1 MRITC
6 HPTKQHFYFA
16 LAVFGIISREQ
27 LCFLKISY
35 VSLRRPIAEGG
46 ANRMPSSHNNCL
58 DTSYLHLNQWSSS
71 HWIAQPEFHCKFCSV
86 YMLFSKAESVSIIYT
101 QSGYLVAALQRSV
114 PVPTPVC
121 QLNTGCCVLHKE
133 QWGFQHRHGWPQVPF
148 RLPRLSHQLFLL
160 MRQHP
165 LSAEPHLK
173 GHCYLQTAK
182 SAESSVTS
190 CSGTAGLIFWEQGT
204 IAFCWPSCSEA
215 SSCAKITTR
224 IVFLLMAYATN
235 TEMKS
240 WLCSGLWHLPG
251 WVLWADLSGV
261 DECCTLVIS
270 SRWKKS
276 QIHSIFSSVSN
287 S

>member
-46 ANRMPSSHNNCL
+46 SNRMPSSHNNCL

-148 RLPRLSHQLFLL
+148 RLPHLSHQLFFAYEAASFVS
-160 MRQHP
+160 R
-165 LSAEPHLK
+165 
-173 GHCYLQTAK
+173 
-182 SAESSVTS
+182 
-190 CSGTAGLIFWEQGT
+190 
-204 IAFCWPSCSEA
+204 A
-215 SSCAKITTR
+215 SSERPLLSTDSKECWVVCHILLRHCRSHFLGTR
-224 IVFLLMAYATN
+224 YNCILLA
-235 TEMKS
+235 
-240 WLCSGLWHLPG
+240 
-251 WVLWADLSGV
+251 
-261 DECCTLVIS
+261 
-270 SRWKKS
+270 
-276 QIHSIFSSVSN
+276 
-287 S
+287 